1 MVLHIRVRERMYKF
15 LTDRNGNEQKI
26 TEAISGFWDHKK
38 IIFTIVIC
46 NKGGYIMNNNKKNL

>member
-1 MVLHIRVRERMYKF
+1 MMVLHIQVWEENNKF

-26 TEAISGFWDHKK
+26 TEAIGGFWDHKK

-46 NKGGYIMNNNKKNL
+46 NKGGYIINNKKNL